1 MAQFHL
7 KAVRIPMI
15 VTTTAPKAAAAVVA
29 STPLETT
36 HNTPPLGL
44 PRVKQKCDLH
54 FWTPT
59 HGCGVLWLFRLT
71 NRRFGRADAESLRC
85 TVPREDLLDTTT
97 KALADVVAFGGFQ
110 AGWNLGRARW

>member
-29 STPLETT
+29 SAWLSFDFMIATPLETS

-54 FWTPT
+54 F
-59 HGCGVLWLFRLT
+59 
-71 NRRFGRADAESLRC
+71 
-85 TVPREDLLDTTT
+85 LDTHS
-97 KALADVVAFGGFQ
+97 VVASCGYV
-110 AGWNLGRARW
+110 A

>member
-1 MAQFHL
+1 
-7 KAVRIPMI
+7 MI

-29 STPLETT
+29 SAWLSFDFMIATSLETS